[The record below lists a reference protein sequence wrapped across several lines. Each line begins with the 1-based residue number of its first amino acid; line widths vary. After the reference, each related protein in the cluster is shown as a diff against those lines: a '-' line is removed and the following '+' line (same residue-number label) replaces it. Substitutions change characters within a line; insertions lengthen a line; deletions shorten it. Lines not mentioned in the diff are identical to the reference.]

1 MIKDLM
7 SKLPE
12 LKILKKMLVAAAMK
26 ASKGGDKTTVIE
38 KDNGKENPEME
49 LEDNEDYQE
58 EESNTPENKFVGKVI
73 EVKGKMPKEESMDE
87 EHMSGEHM
95 QEEQDEDEN
104 GNSMSPNKK
113 MKYKY
118 SNGYN

>member
-58 EESNTPENKFVGKVI
+58 EESTNPENKFVGKVI

-113 MKYKY
+113 MKYKC